1 VSEPKQIERAVST
14 NPDRKPGVFEDYE
27 REVTK
32 MAQGN
37 ISQSVET
44 YTVEHHQY
52 WAPFNYPN
60 ARVELGRTE
69 LGAEFNPDG
78 VELDIPPYGAITI
91 EEDKPIIAVS
101 VIGSACTPPGYV
113 MLHAEP
119 LEWKYPRTGV
129 RYMVENLW
137 GEHINAY
144 PWFSGVTEQWREAGL
159 SSAHFDIPES
169 RKITIMGGS
178 QTVVGGRE
186 IEHGM
191 HDGHYCV
198 RIIRVTVKTA

>member
-1 VSEPKQIERAVST
+1 MSEGRKIERAISV
-14 NPDRKPGVFEDYE
+14 NPERKPGVFEEYE
-27 REVTK
+27 REVKK
-32 MAQGN
+32 MAEAKTP
-37 ISQSVET
+37 QSVDV
-44 YTVEHHQY
+44 YVPEHHQY

-60 ARVELGRTE
+60 ILVELGRTE

-91 EEDKPIIAVS
+91 EEEKPIIAVT
-101 VIGSACTPPGYV
+101 VIGSACAPPGYV
-113 MLHAEP
+113 ILHAEP
-119 LEWKYPRTGV
+119 LEWKYPRTGIKM
-129 RYMVENLW
+129 MVDDLW

-144 PWFSGVTEQWREAGL
+144 PWFKGVTEAWREAGL

-178 QTVVGGRE
+178 QTVIGGPELERNA
-186 IEHGM
+186 

-198 RIIRVTVKTA
+198 RIIRVTVKGG